1 MKKITFLAAMIIA
14 ATTLNAQNGVL
25 DNTFGTNGRVITDI
39 SAEENEARD
48 IVIQPDGKI
57 VVAGRSIAGIYNQ
70 FALAR
75 YNTNGSL
82 DNTFGSGG
90 LLVTNVSAGDDV
102 IRGMALQPDGK
113 IVVVGYAGVANEYLA
128 IVRYNTNG
136 TLDNT
141 FATNGID
148 SLLIIDNPGDGDR
161 SVPNDVKI
169 QSDGKIVVAG
179 LVKNSVG
186 VERFAIVRYNT
197 NGTLDASFGSGGK
210 QIIVYGAGDGELES
224 LAIQTDGKIVI
235 AGHYDNGG
243 DRDIY
248 VGRINQFGM
257 DNSFGTNGN
266 VTYDF
271 GSGDDEVWTLAL
283 QNDGKIVVA
292 GNVSNGSDKDF
303 GLLRYDASGVL
314 DNTFGTA
321 GAVITELGANID
333 DYPLQAI
340 MQPDNKILVAGVQ
353 FGTTQ
358 DLVIARYNAN
368 GTLDNAFGTNGL
380 VIEDINNT
388 DDIAFDIALQSD
400 GKIVITGVSD
410 GDFMTSRYTSGLVGI
425 EDIVELS
432 SFNLYPNP
440 VKDQLIITTENE
452 KINNI
457 KMMDATGKT
466 ISIANE
472 ITQNTTTINVADL
485 AKGLY
490 ILQIQTGKGI
500 ATKRFIKE

>member
-321 GAVITELGANID
+321 GVVTTELGANVD

-368 GTLDNAFGTNGL
+368 GTLDNTFGTNGL

-388 DDIAFDIALQSD
+388 DQIAFDIALQTD

-425 EDIVELS
+425 EDIVEVS
-432 SFNLYPNP
+432 SFNIYPNP
-440 VKDQLIITTENE
+440 VKNQLTITAENE

-457 KMMDATGKT
+457 KIMDVTGK
-466 ISIANE
+466 ILQVFEENP
-472 ITQNTTTINVADL
+472 TTINVADL
-485 AKGLY
+485 TKGFYL
-490 ILQIQTGKGI
+490 LQIQTDKGI

>member
-1 MKKITFLAAMIIA
+1 MKKITFLAAIILA
-14 ATTLNAQNGVL
+14 GTTLNAQNGIL

-39 SAEENEARD
+39 VAEDNEAREL
-48 IVIQPDGKI
+48 VIQPDGKI
-57 VVAGRSIAGIYNQ
+57 VVAGLSSTGSIDQ

-75 YNTNGSL
+75 YDANGVL

-90 LLVTNVSAGDDV
+90 LVVTNVSMGDDV
-102 IRGMALQPDGK
+102 IRGMALQTDGK
-113 IVVVGYAGVANEYLA
+113 IVVVGYAGVTNEYLA
-128 IVRYNTNG
+128 IARYDANG
-136 TLDNT
+136 ILDNT

-179 LVKNSVG
+179 FVKNSTG
-186 VERFAIVRYNT
+186 TLRFAVVRYNT
-197 NGTLDASFGSGGK
+197 NGTLDTSFGIGGK
-210 QIIVYGAGDGELES
+210 QIINNGTGDAELES
-224 LAIQTDGKIVI
+224 LEIQNDGKIVV
-235 AGHYDNGG
+235 AGHFDNGT
-243 DRDIY
+243 DKDIY

-283 QNDGKIVVA
+283 QTDGKIVVA
-292 GNVSNGSDKDF
+292 GNVSNGNDKDF

-321 GAVITELGANID
+321 GAVITELGANVD

-340 MQPDNKILVAGVQ
+340 MQPDNKILVAGVK

-368 GTLDNAFGTNGL
+368 GTLDNTFGANGL

-388 DDIAFDIALQSD
+388 NEIAFDIALQTD

-425 EDIVELS
+425 EDIVEVS
-432 SFNLYPNP
+432 SFNIYPNP
-440 VKDQLIITTENE
+440 VKNQLTITTENE
-452 KINNI
+452 RINSIKII
-457 KMMDATGKT
+457 DVTGKT
-466 ISIANE
+466 LKTVVA
-472 ITQNTTTINVADL
+472 NTTTINVSDL

-490 ILQIQTGKGI
+490 ILQIQTDKGI
-500 ATKRFIKE
+500 GTKRFIKE

>member
-1 MKKITFLAAMIIA
+1 MKKITFLIA
-14 ATTLNAQNGVL
+14 SLIAVTTLNAQDGVL

-39 SAEENEARD
+39 VAEDNEAREL
-48 IVIQPDGKI
+48 VIQPDGKI
-57 VVAGRSIAGIYNQ
+57 VVAGLSSTGSIDQ

-75 YNTNGSL
+75 YDANGVL

-90 LLVTNVSAGDDV
+90 LVVTNVSMGDDV
-102 IRGMALQPDGK
+102 IRGMALQTDGK
-113 IVVVGYAGVANEYLA
+113 IVVVGYAGVTNEYLA
-128 IVRYNTNG
+128 IARYDANG
-136 TLDNT
+136 ILDNT

-179 LVKNSVG
+179 FVKDSGGNLN
-186 VERFAIVRYNT
+186 FAVVRYNT
-197 NGTLDASFGSGGK
+197 NGTLDTSFGIGGK
-210 QIIVYGAGDGELES
+210 QIFFRGTGDSELES
-224 LAIQTDGKIVI
+224 LAIQADGKILVV
-235 AGHYDNGG
+235 GHYYRGPYRNFF
-243 DRDIY
+243 IA
-248 VGRINQFGM
+248 RINQFGM
-257 DNSFGTNGN
+257 DNSFGINGQS
-266 VTYDF
+266 VYAF
-271 GSGDDEVWTLAL
+271 GYGDDEAWAMTL
-283 QNDGKIVVA
+283 QTDGSILLA
-292 GNVSNGSDKDF
+292 GNVSNGNDADF
-303 GLLRYDASGVL
+303 GLLKYTTAGVL

-321 GAVITELGANID
+321 GVLTTELGGNVD
-333 DYPLQAI
+333 DYPLQVI
-340 MQPDNKILVAGVQ
+340 MQPDGKILVTGVK

-368 GTLDNAFGTNGL
+368 GTLDNTFGTNGL

-388 DDIAFDIALQSD
+388 NEIAFDIALQAD

-425 EDIVELS
+425 EDNIELS

-490 ILQIQTGKGI
+490 ILQIQTQKGI
-500 ATKRFIKE
+500 GTKRFIKE